1 MKKLL
6 LIVPFYIL
14 SIFGIGVNAHT
25 INVKV
30 NVQNSKVLWKGSKI
44 TKSHDGY
51 VNLKSGS
58 LVIDHGTIVG
68 GVFNIDMS
76 SIKCTDIESE
86 EYSNKLVKHLKSD
99 HFFNV
104 ESNPI
109 SSIEIK
115 AAQKYGKYDPKYKDN
130 IYSILANLTI
140 KGITHPIIFDAE
152 INLLKLDNG
161 NYSYTANAKIVID
174 RTKWDIKYAS
184 GNYFKDLGDKAIL
197 DEIEFDISL
206 ESVK

>member
-104 ESNPI
+104 DNHEI
-109 SSIEIK
+109 STIEIK
-115 AAQKYGKYDPKYKDN
+115 HVSKKFEFGN
-130 IYSILANLTI
+130 MYSMGAHLTI

-152 INLLKLDNG
+152 IDLLKLDNG
-161 NYSYTANAKIVID
+161 NYFYTANAKIVID

-197 DEIEFDISL
+197 DEIEFNISL